1 MGYLSKIELKRG
13 LDIHTLAKAIPKN
26 AYAEHQAIWRLMG
39 TEETKKR
46 QFLYRR
52 EQAGHW
58 PAFYLLSDVEPE
70 PAEGPW
76 RVQAKPF
83 APKLATGQ
91 RLGFVLRANP
101 VVTTRVSAS
110 PEDKRRVR
118 HDVIMHAKR
127 QEQSREPDSARRLSQ
142 HELVQQV
149 GPVWL
154 QERAEQ
160 AGFQLEGVHV
170 DGYRQHRLS
179 KRGQGR
185 PIQFSTLDYQGILR
199 VTDAER
205 FLQTLRTGIGHA
217 KAFGCGLLLIRPV

>member
-1 MGYLSKIELKRG
+1 MGYLSKIELKQG
-13 LDIHTLAKAIPKN
+13 LDIRTLANAIPKN
-26 AYAEHQAIWRLMG
+26 AYAEHQAIWRLVG
-39 TEETKKR
+39 SGEPKAR

-58 PAFYLLSDVEPE
+58 PLFYLLSEIEPE
-70 PAEGPW
+70 PIEGPW
-76 RVQAKPF
+76 DVHTKPF
-83 APKLATGQ
+83 SPKVSGGQ

-101 VVTTRVSAS
+101 VVTTSGS
-110 PEDKRRVR
+110 GKPEDKRRVR

-127 QEQSREPDSARRLSQ
+127 QEQIREPDPARRMNQ

-149 GPVWL
+149 GPIWL
-154 QERAEQ
+154 KDRADQ
-160 AGFQLEGVHV
+160 AGFALEALHV

-199 VTDAER
+199 VTDTER
-205 FLQTLRTGIGHA
+205 FLQSLQTGIGHA
-217 KAFGCGLLLIRPV
+217 KAFGCGLLLIRRV